1 MKQREKGKRGDERKK
16 SKFCLKEFSLTLK
29 LGQRIPKIVYQER
42 RKAPAFRYGD
52 IRRIQISE

>member
-1 MKQREKGKRGDERKK
+1 MLEIQAIIITSTQAICPFVTTSTLLANILTKK
-16 SKFCLKEFSLTLK
+16 
-29 LGQRIPKIVYQER
+29 R